1 MRKTFL
7 LAIGCMALAVAVWAS
22 GDPWKDKPYQQ
33 WDSKDLQKIFQ
44 DSPWSHLVRV
54 DAPWL
59 GGGGND
65 NDASNTPVG
74 SGGVAS
80 GGHSMGGAGGGA
92 GGGNA
97 GGGGDYGGGAGGGNQ
112 ASFLVRWISSRTF
125 REAMIRDRVLRG
137 QMTDADA
144 QVELAKP
151 VEGYEIVVTGPDMT
165 PFKNMDD
172 DALKAAAALTLKRSK
187 TKLTPIAAR
196 IQKSQDG
203 SKVAGVIFI
212 FPAKSGNGET
222 SIPTDEKNAEFS
234 CSAGKFTLKWS
245 FDISKMSDGQGRDL

>member
-1 MRKTFL
+1 MRKAFL

-33 WDSKDLQKIFQ
+33 WDAKDLQKIFQ
-44 DSPWSHLVRV
+44 DSPWAHVVRV

-65 NDASNTPVG
+65 NDASNTPVSSGGAAGHGMGG
-74 SGGVAS
+74 SGG
-80 GGHSMGGAGGGA
+80 G
-92 GGGNA
+92 GGGNS

-125 REAMIRDRVLRG
+125 RAAMIRDRVLRG
-137 QMTDADA
+137 QMTDADT

-151 VEGYEIVVTGPDMT
+151 VEGYEVVVTGPDMT
-165 PFKNMDD
+165 PFQNMDD
-172 DALKAAAALTLKRSK
+172 NALKASAGLTLKRSK
-187 TKLTPIAAR
+187 TKLIPTTAR
-196 IQKSQDG
+196 IQKTQDG
-203 SKVAGVIFI
+203 NKVAGVIFI
-212 FPAKSGNGET
+212 FSAKSGNGEPA
-222 SIPTDEKNAEFS
+222 IPTEEKNAEFS

-245 FDISKMSDGQGRDL
+245 FDISKMSDTQGRDL

>member
-33 WDSKDLQKIFQ
+33 WDTKDLQKIFQ
-44 DSPWSHLVRV
+44 DSPWAHVVRV

-65 NDASNTPVG
+65 NDASNTPVS
-74 SGGVAS
+74 SGGAA
-80 GGHSMGGAGGGA
+80 GRGMGGSVGG
-92 GGGNA
+92 GGGNS
-97 GGGGDYGGGAGGGNQ
+97 GGGGDYGGGGGGGNQ

-125 REAMIRDRVLRG
+125 RAAMIRDRVLRG

-144 QVELAKP
+144 QAELAKP

-165 PFKNMDD
+165 PFQNMDD
-172 DALKAAAALTLKRSK
+172 DKLKASAALTLKRSK
-187 TKLTPIAAR
+187 AKLTPTAAR
-196 IQKSQDG
+196 VQKTQDG

-212 FPAKSGNGET
+212 FSAKSENGET
-222 SIPTDEKNAEFS
+222 SIPTEEKNADFS
-234 CSAGKFTLKWS
+234 CTAGKFTLKWS
-245 FDISKMSDGQGRDL
+245 FDISKMSDNQGRDL

>member
-7 LAIGCMALAVAVWAS
+7 FAIGCMALAAAIWAS
-22 GDPWKDKPYQQ
+22 NDPWKDKPYQQ
-33 WDSKDLQKIFQ
+33 WDAKDLQKIFQ

-65 NDASNTPVG
+65 ASNPPT
-74 SGGVAS
+74 GGGGMAGGGHSIGAS
-80 GGHSMGGAGGGA
+80 GGG
-92 GGGNA
+92 GGGNMG
-97 GGGGDYGGGAGGGNQ
+97 GGGGDYGGGGGGGGQ

-144 QVELAKP
+144 QAELAKP

-165 PFKNMDD
+165 PFQNMDEA
-172 DALKAAAALTLKRSK
+172 ALKSAAVLTLKRSK
-187 TKLTPIAAR
+187 TKLSPTAAR
-196 IQKSQDG
+196 FQKTQDG
-203 SKVAGVIFI
+203 SKVAGVIFV
-212 FPAKSGNGET
+212 FPAKSENGEA
-222 SIPTDEKNAEFS
+222 SIPTEGKNADFS

-245 FDISKMSDGQGRDL
+245 FDVSKMSDSQGRDL

>member
-65 NDASNTPVG
+65 NDNDASNTPVG

-80 GGHSMGGAGGGA
+80 GGHSMGGSGGGA
-92 GGGNA
+92 GGGN
-97 GGGGDYGGGAGGGNQ
+97 GGGGGYWGGGAGGENQ
-112 ASFLVRWISSRTF
+112 ASFLVLWISSRPF
-125 REAMIRDRVLRG
+125 REAMILDPVLRG

-151 VEGYEIVVTGPDMT
+151 PETYEVAIIGPDMT
-165 PFKNMDD
+165 PFQGVDEN
-172 DALKAAAALTLKRSK
+172 ALKNAAY
-187 TKLTPIAAR
+187 
-196 IQKSQDG
+196 
-203 SKVAGVIFI
+203 
-212 FPAKSGNGET
+212 
-222 SIPTDEKNAEFS
+222 
-234 CSAGKFTLKWS
+234 
-245 FDISKMSDGQGRDL
+245 